1 MGRAREVFAVR
12 NRVTWAGA
20 RLAVA
25 LVILFLASVAFA
37 AGAVMR
43 GPAVGSVVFLLLG
56 AAGIALFGAGLTVS
70 AGGMLARRPV
80 LEMDGGG
87 VRRPARW
94 PLPRRGEQVLAWAD
108 VAAIAAVR
116 RVTSRGREQDYIV
129 FLPTAELAEL
139 ARTAERPRL
148 VALTLRDVPATA
160 EAAAWCFA
168 VEPGW
173 DAPLPRVVEEAGR
186 RRAVPLIDR
195 RTQ

>member
-1 MGRAREVFAVR
+1 MR

-20 RLAVA
+20 RLAIA
-25 LVILFLASVAFA
+25 LVILFLASAGFV

-43 GPAVGSVVFLLLG
+43 GLTVGSAVFLLLG
-56 AAGIALFGAGLTVS
+56 VAGITLFGAGLAVS

-80 LEMDGGG
+80 LEMDADGL
-87 VRRPARW
+87 RRPARW
-94 PLPRRGEQVLAWAD
+94 PLPRRGERVLPWAD

-116 RVTSRGREQDYIV
+116 RVTSRGRELDYLV

-173 DAPLPRVVEEAGR
+173 DVPLPGVVEEAGR
-186 RRAVPLIDR
+186 RRPVPLIDR
-195 RTQ
+195 RTR